1 MTLVLFHLHHLYYL
15 PQFLP
20 VAQAMERD
28 GAFEVFYST
37 VIDKSRN
44 DYEWSRKI
52 IGDLG
57 GNFITADNE
66 KERVEKIIKQNFDV
80 VVFGKSRGAEKF
92 CRPSSLAV
100 LLYHGIGVKACY
112 YTDYNPRIDVRYVE
126 SQYRLEELRR
136 RNIKTELV
144 ITGFPKLDPLI
155 DSSVRDYYSDKYH
168 LAKSKPTILY
178 APTFY
183 PSSIEVFG
191 ESLAEQT
198 KDFNLIVKLHH
209 FSWLMKKYQ
218 HQRDLWQ
225 TLMQKYEH
233 VRLAPVE
240 EYNIVPLF
248 LCSDILVTEASSTAF
263 EYLATSRPIIIAD
276 FVKLRWKHRLFRKNF
291 ERQRLDSAIIDEL
304 DFAYHLE
311 QKQDLHDVLNR
322 AMHDVEGK
330 RHLLTRK
337 RDQFLG
343 NVDGKASERVVADLK
358 NRLNK

>member
-1 MTLVLFHLHHLYYL
+1 
-15 PQFLP
+15 
-20 VAQAMERD
+20 MERD
-28 GAFEVFYST
+28 GNFEVFYST
-37 VIDKSRN
+37 VIDKSCN

-57 GNFITADNE
+57 GNFITANNE
-66 KERVEKIIKQNFDV
+66 KERIEKLKGQNFDV

-92 CRPSSLAV
+92 CNSSSLAV
-100 LLYHGIGVKACY
+100 LLYHGIGVKSCY

-144 ITGFPKLDPLI
+144 VTGFPKLDPLANI
-155 DSSVRDYYSDKYH
+155 SVRNYYFDKYQ
-168 LAKSKPTILY
+168 LEKNRPTILY

-198 KDFNLIVKLHH
+198 RDFNLIVKLHH
-209 FSWLMKKYQ
+209 FAWLMKKYQ
-218 HQRDLWQ
+218 HQRELWQ
-225 TLMQKYEH
+225 TLAQKYEH

-248 LCSDILVTEASSTAF
+248 SCSDILLTEASSTAF
-263 EYLATSRPIIIAD
+263 EYLATGRPIIIAD
-276 FVKLRWKHRLFRKNF
+276 FVKLRWKHRLFRKQF

-311 QKQDLHDVLNR
+311 YKQGLQDVLNQ
-322 AMHDVEGK
+322 AMNDVEGK
-330 RHLLTRK
+330 KQLLVQK

-343 NVDGKASERVVADLK
+343 NVDGKASERVIADLK
-358 NRLNK
+358 NRLNN